1 MLSGSQTA
9 NSLSSVSKISNYV
22 KRLYFTVHS
31 FYPIE
36 NPNKS
41 KDIFLVKLNFF
52 STMRHVLDIWNLIVV
67 KDVLSF
73 RVVYENI
80 REA

>member
-1 MLSGSQTA
+1 MLISSQTA

-31 FYPIE
+31 FYPIV
-36 NPNKS
+36 NPIQS
-41 KDIFLVKLNFF
+41 KHILWEKLKFVP
-52 STMRHVLDIWNLIVV
+52 TLRHVLDIWNLIVV

>member
-9 NSLSSVSKISNYV
+9 NSLSTVSKISNYV

-41 KDIFLVKLNFF
+41 KDIFLMKLNFF
-52 STMRHVLDIWNLIVV
+52 STIRHVLDILNLIVV

-73 RVVYENI
+73 REVFKNI
-80 REA
+80 RET